1 MPDDT
6 LDVPGIDPNT
16 TTAARLYSLLINP
29 DEGQFLPIDVT
40 VCGALRTA
48 CPEIGEVAQDNRVFV
63 RRATRFMVNQGIK
76 QIIDVGSGLPAD
88 ENTHEVAHKL
98 DPNVRVVYDDKDP
111 MTVSHGEHLLRG
123 AKNVAFLG
131 YDARE
136 PEKILSDPKTRELIN
151 FDEPVGIMMA
161 SIMQLFGEETDTHDV
176 VRRFLEPF
184 PSGSYLA
191 LSHFVVPGKNPPI
204 DGPPQDRV
212 DALLAVM
219 AGAGEP
225 LIFRTREDIER
236 YFEGLE
242 LQPPYEGSEK
252 NDLVWVNRWGAKD
265 PARAFPS
272 GAWLLAGVG
281 RKP

>member
-1 MPDDT
+1 VPDDT
-6 LDVPGIDPNT
+6 LNVPGIDPNT

-40 VCGALRTA
+40 VCNALRSA

-63 RRATRFMVNQGIK
+63 RRATRYMVNQGIK

-98 DPNVRVVYDDKDP
+98 DPSVRVVYDDKDP
-111 MTVSHGEHLLRG
+111 MTVSHGEHLLKG
-123 AKNVAFLG
+123 SKNVAFLG

-136 PEKILSDPKTRELIN
+136 PEKILGDPKTRELIN
-151 FDEPVGIMMA
+151 FDEPVGFMMA

-176 VRRFLEPF
+176 VRRFLEPAA
-184 PSGSYLA
+184 PGSYLA
-191 LSHFVVPGKNPPI
+191 FSHFVVPGKNPPV

-242 LQPPYEGSEK
+242 LMQPYEGSEK

-265 PARAFPS
+265 PARAFSS
-272 GAWLLAGVG
+272 GVWLLAGVG

>member
-1 MPDDT
+1 VPDDT
-6 LDVPGIDPNT
+6 LNVPGIDPNT

-40 VCGALRTA
+40 VCNALRSA

-63 RRATRFMVNQGIK
+63 RRATRYMVNQGIK

-98 DPNVRVVYDDKDP
+98 DPSVRVVYDDKDP
-111 MTVSHGEHLLRG
+111 MTVSHGEHLLHG
-123 AKNVAFLG
+123 AKNVTFLG

-176 VRRFLEPF
+176 VRRFLEPL

-191 LSHFVVPGKNPPI
+191 LSHFVVPGKNPPV

-242 LQPPYEGSEK
+242 LVQPYEGSEQ

-265 PARAFPS
+265 PARAFSS

>member
-1 MPDDT
+1 VPDDT
-6 LDVPGIDPNT
+6 LNVPGIDPNT

-40 VCGALRTA
+40 VCSALRSA

-63 RRATRFMVNQGIK
+63 RRATRYMVNQGIK

-98 DPNVRVVYDDKDP
+98 DPSVRVVYDDKDP
-111 MTVSHGEHLLRG
+111 MTVSHGEHLLKG
-123 AKNVAFLG
+123 SKNVAFLG

-136 PEKILSDPKTRELIN
+136 PEKILGDPKTRELIN
-151 FDEPVGIMMA
+151 FDEPVGFMMA

-176 VRRFLEPF
+176 VRRFLEPAA
-184 PSGSYLA
+184 PGSYLA
-191 LSHFVVPGKNPPI
+191 FSHFVVPGKNPPV

-242 LQPPYEGSEK
+242 LMQPYEGSEK

-265 PARAFPS
+265 PARAFSS